1 MDTGTEVLDLKAE
14 PRAVSRTALNFWI
27 DLATAV
33 LFALLL
39 GTSFLMKFVLPPGTC
54 DDAGV
59 KVWLGHS
66 RHWWGDIHFWSAVLL
81 IVLLIV
87 HIWLHWAWVTGTW
100 RRLLGSLK
108 APASWGVLSAMAA
121 LLIVPWAVPAQYLD
135 VPEPTTT
142 AATAGDEGSAA
153 VAQAVAP
160 CGVEGL
166 SCETC
171 PAADDRLFGG
181 GCGGDETSAE
191 NEQSAAADETASDE
205 CADCPFSGECEE
217 EGAGAAENEPDPA
230 GKEA

>member
-1 MDTGTEVLDLKAE
+1 MDTGTDVLDLKAE

-81 IVLLIV
+81 IVLLVV

-135 VPEPTTT
+135 VPQP
-142 AATAGDEGSAA
+142 AALEAAAGGTGGTPSP
-153 VAQAVAP
+153 AVAP

-181 GCGGDETSAE
+181 GCGG
-191 NEQSAAADETASDE
+191 EQAAAEDDAASDK